1 MSSAPSTVQNIQPVD
16 GDDAQSPR
24 KRRGFKPKRLIPL
37 VILMAAIG
45 TGGYFG
51 YNWWTNGRFVESTDD
66 AYVAADM
73 TLMSAKVSGY
83 VQSVSV
89 QENQYIQAGA
99 EIARID
105 DADYRLAVQAAQDR
119 IVSQK
124 AAIDRIAVQ
133 VEAAK
138 TDIEEAE
145 ANLASSQAE
154 LNRATRAFERQSK
167 LSKGDYVTAQAVDDA
182 RADRDK
188 ARAAVSA
195 NIAAVN
201 SAKADVQVLDAQR
214 AEAESEMESLLT
226 ALSQAERDLS
236 FTVVR
241 APVSGLVGN
250 KSVEVGQLVQQ
261 GSRLMAIVP
270 IQDVYIEA
278 NFKETQLAH
287 LEPGQKVTIAVD
299 AYPENDW
306 TGIVESLSPASGALF
321 SLLPP
326 ENATGNFTKI
336 VQRLPVRISV
346 EAPHA
351 GRAVLRPGM
360 SVVVSIDTRQQ
371 PALAQT
377 DTWK

>member
-1 MSSAPSTVQNIQPVD
+1 MSSAPSPDQKIKPAD
-16 GDDAQSPR
+16 GDDGQADP
-24 KRRGFKPKRLIPL
+24 KKRGFKPKRLIPL
-37 VILMAAIG
+37 ALLLAAIG

-89 QENQYIQAGA
+89 QENQYVQAGA

-138 TDIEEAE
+138 TDIEEAV
-145 ANLASSQAE
+145 ANLAASQAE
-154 LNRATRAFERQSK
+154 LSRATRAFERQNK
-167 LSKGDYVTAQAVDDA
+167 LSKSDYVTAQAVDDA

-195 NIAAVN
+195 DAAAVN
-201 SAKADVQVLDAQR
+201 SAKAAVQVLDAQR

-236 FTVVR
+236 FTIVR

-287 LEPGQKVTIAVD
+287 LEPGQQVTIAVD
-299 AYPENDW
+299 AYPDNNW
-306 TGIVESLSPASGALF
+306 IGTVESLSPASGALF

-351 GRAVLRPGM
+351 GRTVLRPGM

-377 DTWK
+377 DAWK